1 MTPYESLGRIE
12 SSYFWGESVTVGLP
26 ARLFVWVTQ
35 LVNCYKLQISL
46 GINSTKVLDPARFK
60 KVTRPTDSPPP
71 PSPAPRFLPALRNK
85 TDWFTSLLTKVSIPD
100 CYLIYRYWRVSISQG
115 FIFTIHFAN
124 MKRALNQPRP
134 QGAFPWLWRWGWKEP
149 WGRGWPWISR
159 FNHPQVHFIF

>member
-1 MTPYESLGRIE
+1 M
-12 SSYFWGESVTVGLP
+12 P

-71 PSPAPRFLPALRNK
+71 HSPAPRSLPALRNK

-134 QGAFPWLWRWGWKEP
+134 QGAFPCFGGGVEKNPGDEVGLEFRDSTILKF
-149 WGRGWPWISR
+149 IS
-159 FNHPQVHFIF
+159 FF

>member
-1 MTPYESLGRIE
+1 M
-12 SSYFWGESVTVGLP
+12 P

-71 PSPAPRFLPALRNK
+71 SPAPRSLPALRNK

-100 CYLIYRYWRVSISQG
+100 CYLIYRYWRDSISQG
-115 FIFTIHFAN
+115 FIFTISLGKHEKGLESTSSPGRFSLALEVGL
-124 MKRALNQPRP
+124 KRALGTRLALNFAIQPSSSS
-134 QGAFPWLWRWGWKEP
+134 FHF
-149 WGRGWPWISR
+149 SR
-159 FNHPQVHFIF
+159 SLNLLKSL